1 MTRLKIV
8 LGCAAAIAGLAAGTP
23 SAALAAAAT
32 ADGSEWL
39 AASDS
44 LLDAMRGGFLVP
56 GVMVSFGITRTVH
69 INGMLAS
76 SFSFQVGDLGSINA
90 TQAAQLA
97 QQTSAVSV
105 VQNGPGNTFA
115 AVLPAGSPA
124 VVIQNTLSNQKIQS
138 VTQIDVVSNGMSLLK
153 NLNLNQ
159 TLSDALGAAA
169 RR

>member
-1 MTRLKIV
+1 MKRLNIV
-8 LGCAAAIAGLAAGTP
+8 LTCAAAITCLAGTA
-23 SAALAAAAT
+23 SRAHVTAAT
-32 ADGSEWL
+32 AEGSEWL

-44 LLDAMRGGFLVP
+44 LLDTMRGGFLAP

-76 SFSFQVGDLGSINA
+76 SFSFEVGDLGSINA
-90 TQAAQLA
+90 TRAAQLA

-115 AVLPAGSPA
+115 AVLRAASPA
-124 VVIQNTLSNQKIQS
+124 VVIQNTLSNQQIQS